1 MIRFIPSFAS
11 EVTNLQLFPFCDVQ
25 HRIVKFTMK
34 CAIVKAGLV
43 LFRLHLAGAFLS
55 GPHWAALT
63 SNLVST
69 STKSVSPLARMT
81 TTTASR
87 EGTVIDLLDA
97 NFADLFNSKT
107 PLLVDA
113 YSTWCGPCK
122 LIEPIIANCA
132 KERTG
137 SLVVSRW
144 NVESP
149 QIDVKIELLL
159 QGANPS
165 KLPSLIL
172 VHAGSAKIIHEGLIT
187 QDQLNDLLQATL
199 PEMTRRT
206 GHQSAPKASNEGDL
220 RNKKESGNS
229 KRQAGFVSF
238 VSQESDDYMMGA
250 MFRP

>member
-1 MIRFIPSFAS
+1 
-11 EVTNLQLFPFCDVQ
+11 
-25 HRIVKFTMK
+25 MK
-34 CAIVKAGLV
+34 SAIIKAGLV
-43 LFRLHLAGAFLS
+43 LLRLHLVGAFLS
-55 GPHWAALT
+55 GPHWAGLT
-63 SNLVST
+63 GNLIGT
-69 STKSVSPLARMT
+69 SKKSVSQLARMT

-97 NFADLFNSKT
+97 NFAELFNSKT

-132 KERTG
+132 KERSG

-149 QIDVKIELLL
+149 QIDLKIELLL

-172 VHAGSAKIIHEGLIT
+172 VHSGSAKIIHEGLIT
-187 QDQLNDLLQATL
+187 QEQLNDLLYATL
-199 PEMTRRT
+199 PEVTRRT
-206 GHQSAPKASNEGDL
+206 GHQSAPKVSNADDL
-220 RNKKESGNS
+220 GNKRERGIS

-238 VSQESDDYMMGA
+238 ASQESDDYMMEA